1 MNKKMKKIL
10 LLLVIILPL
19 LGSCKK
25 EILPST
31 TEVTPAMARDTLYFL
46 MKQWYYWYNLM
57 PTVNRESYPDPY
69 KLLDA
74 MMYKQLDRWSFV
86 VDFNEYNAEAKGSFV
101 GHGIRIGLDQTN
113 QARIVMIYDKSPL
126 YAEGVRRGWIVKKVN
141 NTDVAA
147 VLISRDATAYSNMFG
162 PSSTTVTNTFL
173 FRKPDGTEV
182 TISSTKAS
190 FTINTVIL
198 YDTLH
203 IKSTVTN
210 TNVITG
216 HLVLDSFIQPTEAEL
231 AKAFTFFSSTGVK
244 DIILDLRYNTGGLLY
259 VAQELASYIGG
270 NSITG
275 SAFATLQFNDKNQ
288 TSNQTFK
295 FLTSSYG
302 MSNPR
307 LVVITS
313 RLTASASE
321 CVMNG
326 LFPFLNV
333 VSVGDTTNGKPVGMV
348 GYPCAQKYY
357 FFPIMFK
364 VINSLNQ
371 GDYFTGFAPNKVAQ
385 DDITHDF
392 NDRQE
397 TCLNEAIH
405 YIASGNFTQKGSA
418 GFKRLIQFSEKPKMI
433 NGTFVLAK

>member
-1 MNKKMKKIL
+1 MKLNMKKIL
-10 LLLVIILPL
+10 VIILIILPF

-25 EILPST
+25 EILPSS

-57 PTVNRESYPDPY
+57 PTVSRESYADPY

-86 VDFNEYNAEAKGSFV
+86 ADYNEYIAESQGSFV
-101 GHGIRIGLDQTN
+101 GHGIRIGLDETN
-113 QARIVMIYDKSPL
+113 LARIVMIYDKSPL
-126 YAEGVRRGWIVKKVN
+126 YAQGVRRGWIVKKIN
-141 NTDVAA
+141 NTDVAS
-147 VLISRDATAYSNMFG
+147 VLLSRDATAYTNMFG
-162 PSSTTVTNTFL
+162 ASSTTVTNTFL
-173 FRKPDGTEV
+173 FQKPDGTEI

-216 HLVLDSFIQPTEAEL
+216 HLVLDSFIQPTESEL

-270 NSITG
+270 NSLAG
-275 SAFATLQFNDKNQ
+275 STFAALQFNNRN
-288 TSNQTFK
+288 TSADQTFK

-302 MSNPR
+302 LSKPR

-326 LFPFLNV
+326 LLPFLNV

-371 GDYFTGFAPNKVAQ
+371 GDYFAGFAPNKLAV

-392 NDRQE
+392 NDRNE

-405 YIASGNFTQKGSA
+405 YIASGNFTQKGAAS
-418 GFKRLIQFSEKPKMI
+418 FKRLIQYSEKPSMI